1 MASLF
6 TDLHPTVF
14 DCFEGLLAVKKRI
27 YMYLRIYSH
36 LEISFLDSY
45 KVKCV
50 RYFKGG
56 GIKG

>member
-1 MASLF
+1 
-6 TDLHPTVF
+6 
-14 DCFEGLLAVKKRI
+14 
-27 YMYLRIYSH
+27 MYLRIYSD